1 MNAAI
6 VSVDEPLRRRLHV
19 GHRGETLCVCD
30 VGRSINK
37 ERVLDTYR
45 TRFSHVRPMAT
56 VSMLVKSAFG
66 RSRKSVS
73 PFTM

>member
-1 MNAAI
+1 MHVNSISADRHFLFHGPPHGIRCKPLDEAA
-6 VSVDEPLRRRLHV
+6 RRF
-19 GHRGETLCVCD
+19 GAPPF
-30 VGRSINK
+30 RSQP
-37 ERVLDTYR
+37 
-45 TRFSHVRPMAT
+45 HVRAMAT